1 MSSETSGKGS
11 KQKKCYFLLDQKEG
25 AAHVE
30 RCALHL
36 STAPNQIPSAHG
48 GQSPRGA
55 ASLNSM
61 DDQTLQS
68 ALQRAGQEFHRLH
81 TMQGQRTQE
90 KNQLQQNYDA
100 LAAGAAVYAAAAP
113 GHPHAG
119 GGSGL
124 QPGLFAASS
133 FSPQPPPQQMMQ
145 HMQPSPQQMQ
155 QMQQQQQFQLMQQAA
170 GPVASSSAGSSISS
184 LSSGNSGVG
193 GGTVGGSGIEKY
205 D

>member
-1 MSSETSGKGS
+1 M
-11 KQKKCYFLLDQKEG
+11 LLSAKEG
-25 AAHVE
+25 AALVE

-68 ALQRAGQEFHRLH
+68 ELQRVGRKFHLLH
-81 TMQGQRTQE
+81 TTQGQRTQE
-90 KNQLQQNYDA
+90 KNQLQQSMDA

-133 FSPQPPPQQMMQ
+133 LSPQPPPQQLMQ
-145 HMQPSPQQMQ
+145 HMQPPPQQMQ
-155 QMQQQQQFQLMQQAA
+155 QQQQLQQQQQQQQQQQFQLMQQAA